1 MNLLEFRNKVA
12 KLLEKE
18 GAEIP
23 SAGMFMG
30 TNGKHEADLVVNYDG
45 EQYHVVMVDAN
56 ELAQRKEIPDA

>member
-1 MNLLEFRNKVA
+1 MNLLDFRNKVA

-30 TNGKHEADLVVNYDG
+30 TNSKHEADLVVNIDN
-45 EQYHVVMVDAN
+45 EQYHVVIVDAN
-56 ELAQRKEIPDA
+56 EIAQRKEIPDA